1 MANESWTEVER
12 TFDVDSTTV
21 LPTMVGVEGVARVGQ
36 AVELELEAVYFDTV
50 GLDLARRGVTVRR
63 RTGGTDAGWHLKL
76 PRVGDARAELRRP
89 LGRATRTVPR
99 PLLGPVRALVRDR
112 QLVPVARIATRRLE
126 HALLDAD
133 GAVLARVCDDHVR
146 TEQLHVGDRL
156 DEWREWE
163 VELVLGDDILLD
175 RVDELFRAAGAERAQ
190 ANSKLARTLAGHLPP
205 APPPMR
211 KKALRRSTAGAAV
224 THLLAR
230 QVDRLLEQ
238 DRRVRA
244 GEDGSVHRMRIAARR
259 LRSALKT
266 YAPLFE
272 DVAATDS
279 LGRELRWLGQ
289 TLGPAR
295 DAQVLRERLAALVA
309 AEPDHLVL
317 GPVAA
322 LIDDELRAAA
332 RDAREATLAALG
344 DERYYRLLDGLD
356 TLVEAPAF
364 ATEARKP
371 ARKVFPRLL
380 HRDAKRLRRSA
391 KQVRR
396 TASGEEHDLA
406 LHDTR
411 KKAKRLRYAAESM
424 TPVLGKQAAELGASV
439 KAIQRVLGQFQD
451 TVMSRRLLRDHG
463 ARAHVAGHNGFTY
476 GRLHMREEVRAEA
489 AVREFDDAWTRLS
502 LKDLRSRLEK

>member
-1 MANESWTEVER
+1 MANTSWTEVER
-12 TFDVDSTTV
+12 TYDVDSTTV

-63 RTGGTDAGWHLKL
+63 RTGGADAGWHLKL
-76 PRVGDARAELRRP
+76 PGVGDARIELRRP
-89 LGRATRTVPR
+89 LGRATRAVPG
-99 PLLGPVRALVRDR
+99 PLVEPVRALVRAR

-126 HALLDAD
+126 HALLDAGD
-133 GAVLARVCDDHVR
+133 AVLARVCDDHVR

-163 VELVLGDDILLD
+163 VELVAGDEHFLD
-175 RVDELFRAAGAERAQ
+175 RVEEVLRAAGAERAQ
-190 ANSKLARTLAGHLPP
+190 ATSKLARTLADHLPP
-205 APPPMR
+205 APSPMR
-211 KKALRRSTAGAAV
+211 KKALRRSTAGVAV
-224 THLLAR
+224 TQMVAR
-230 QVDRLLEQ
+230 QVDRLLER

-244 GEDGSVHRMRIAARR
+244 GEDGSVHKMRIAARR

-266 YAPLFE
+266 YGPLFE
-272 DVAATDS
+272 DTAATDW
-279 LGRELRWLGQ
+279 LGQELRWLGQ
-289 TLGPAR
+289 SLGPAR
-295 DAQVLRERLAALVA
+295 DAQVLRERLVELVA

-322 LIDDELRAAA
+322 LIDDDLRSAA

-344 DERYYRLLDGLD
+344 NERYYRLLDGLD
-356 TLVEAPAF
+356 ELVGAPAF
-364 ATEARKP
+364 TAEARKP

-380 HRDAKRLRRSA
+380 HRDAKRFRRSA

-396 TASGEEHDLA
+396 TGSREEHDVA
-406 LHDTR
+406 LHDAR

-424 TPVLGKQAAELGASV
+424 TPVLGKQADELGASV

-451 TVMSRRLLRDHG
+451 TVMSRRFLRDHG
-463 ARAHVAGHNGFTY
+463 ARAHVEGHNGFTY
-476 GRLHMREEVRAEA
+476 GRLHMREEARAEG
-489 AVREFDDAWTRLS
+489 AVREFEEAWKRLS
-502 LKDLRSRLEK
+502 LKDLRSRLE